1 MASHSS
7 VLAWEISWTEE
18 AGGLPFMGSQV
29 TRTRLSDQTPAM
41 MAAVDSRGQRE
52 AWRPQVTQS
61 GSGRAGVTPG
71 TWLLARSASSSSL
84 DEASPWIPAA

>member
-7 VLAWEISWTEE
+7 VLAWEIPWTEE

-29 TRTRLSDQTPAM
+29 TRTRLRDQTTAV
-41 MAAVDSRGQRE
+41 MAAVDSRVQRE
-52 AWRPQVTQS
+52 ARRPEVTQS
-61 GSGRAGVTPG
+61 RSDRAGVTPG
-71 TWLLARSASSSSL
+71 AWLLAPSASSSSL